1 MHVSQQ
7 STELYSIR
15 LLSTSSRVL
24 MVQWKISSGNQIA
37 KCDEKITDEQILIA
51 NVLLQVAA
59 LVIFCCFVLYQIIY
73 MEH

>member
-1 MHVSQQ
+1 
-7 STELYSIR
+7 
-15 LLSTSSRVL
+15 

-51 NVLLQVAA
+51 NVLLQVAV